1 MLRRTK
7 KTFTPAEY
15 LAMEVVA
22 DYKSEYFN
30 GEIFAM
36 SGGTPDHSSIAVNL
50 TSELNRLLAPRPCRV
65 FNSDMRLHIERSGLY
80 TYPDVMVICGKIEL
94 VKRRNDTVTN
104 PVLIVEVLSESTR
117 DYDRGMKF
125 NLYRQIPTLQEYVVV
140 ESENPRV
147 ECYRRS
153 ADDQWVVEMFD
164 DPDAIVR
171 FTSVDCE
178 IPLHEIYRKVSWA
191 QEG

>member
-7 KTFTPAEY
+7 KIFSPTEY
-15 LAMEVVA
+15 LAMEEVA

-36 SGGTPDHSSIAVNL
+36 SGGTPDHSSVAVNL
-50 TSELNRLLAPRPCRV
+50 TVALGTRLAAKPCRV
-65 FNSDMRLHIERSGLY
+65 FNSDMRLHVERNGLY

-125 NLYRQIPTLQEYVVV
+125 NLYKQVPSLQEYVVV

-147 ECYRRS
+147 ECYRRG
-153 ADDQWVVEMFD
+153 ADDQWVVEMID
-164 DPDAIVR
+164 DPSATVKLA
-171 FTSVDCE
+171 SVACE
-178 IPLHEIYRKVSWA
+178 IPMGEIYRKVSW
-191 QEG
+191 E

>member
-7 KTFTPAEY
+7 KVFSPSEY
-15 LAMEVVA
+15 LAMEEVA

-36 SGGTPDHSSIAVNL
+36 SGGTPDHSSVAVNVTIALGTRL
-50 TSELNRLLAPRPCRV
+50 TTKPCRV
-65 FNSDMRLHIERSGLY
+65 FNSDMRLHIESNSLY

-125 NLYRQIPTLQEYVVV
+125 NMYKQVPSLQEYVVV

-147 ECYRRS
+147 ECYRRG
-153 ADDQWVVEMFD
+153 ADDQWVVEMID
-164 DPDAIVR
+164 DTSATVR
-171 FTSVDCE
+171 LASVACE
-178 IPLHEIYRKVSWA
+178 ISISEIYRKVSWE
-191 QEG
+191 Q

>member
-7 KTFTPAEY
+7 KVFSPTEY
-15 LAMEVVA
+15 LAMEEVA

-36 SGGTPDHSSIAVNL
+36 SGGTPDHSSEAVNMTIAL
-50 TSELNRLLAPRPCRV
+50 GTRLAAKPCRV
-65 FNSDMRLHIERSGLY
+65 FNSDMRLHIESNSLY

-104 PVLIVEVLSESTR
+104 PALIVEVLSESTR
-117 DYDRGMKF
+117 DYDRGLKF
-125 NLYRQIPTLQEYVVV
+125 NLYKQVPSLQEYVVV

-147 ECYRRS
+147 ECYRRG
-153 ADDQWVVEMFD
+153 ADDQWVVEMID
-164 DPDAIVR
+164 DLSATVR
-171 FTSVDCE
+171 LASVACE
-178 IPLHEIYRKVSWA
+178 ISLHEIYRKVSW
-191 QEG
+191 E

>member
-1 MLRRTK
+1 MLRQAK
-7 KTFTPAEY
+7 KVFSPIEY
-15 LAMEVVA
+15 LAMEEVA

-30 GEIFAM
+30 GQIFAM
-36 SGGTPDHSSIAVNL
+36 SGGTPDHSTVAVNIAGA
-50 TSELNRLLAPRPCRV
+50 LNRLLAPRPCRV
-65 FNSDMRLHIERSGLY
+65 FNSDMRLNVERNGLY

-125 NLYRQIPTLQEYVVV
+125 NQYKQVSTLQEYVVV

-147 ECYRRS
+147 ECYRRG
-153 ADDQWVVEMFD
+153 ADDQWVVEMID
-164 DPDAIVR
+164 DLSATVR
-171 FTSVDCE
+171 LASVACE
-178 IPLHEIYRKVSWA
+178 ISLHEIYRKVSW
-191 QEG
+191 E

>member
-7 KTFTPAEY
+7 KIFNPTEY
-15 LAMEVVA
+15 LAMEEVA

-36 SGGTPDHSSIAVNL
+36 SGGTPDHSSVAVNL
-50 TSELNRLLAPRPCRV
+50 LPQLEPPSRAAKPCRV
-65 FNSDMRLHIERSGLY
+65 FNSDMRLHIESNSLY

-125 NLYRQIPTLQEYVVV
+125 NLYKQVPSLQEYVVV

-147 ECYRRS
+147 ECYRRG
-153 ADDQWVVEMFD
+153 ADDQWVVEMID
-164 DPDAIVR
+164 DPSATVR
-171 FTSVDCE
+171 LASVACE
-178 IPLHEIYRKVSWA
+178 IPMGEIYRKVSW
-191 QEG
+191 E

>member
-7 KTFTPAEY
+7 KVFSPTEY
-15 LAMEVVA
+15 LAMEEVA

-36 SGGTPDHSSIAVNL
+36 SGGTPDHSSVAVNIA
-50 TSELNRLLAPRPCRV
+50 TELNRLLAPRPCRV
-65 FNSDMRLHIERSGLY
+65 FNSDMRLHIESNSLY

-117 DYDRGMKF
+117 DYDRGLKF
-125 NLYRQIPTLQEYVVV
+125 NLYKQVPSLQEYVVV

-147 ECYRRS
+147 ECYRRG
-153 ADDQWVVEMFD
+153 ADDQWVVEMID
-164 DPDAIVR
+164 DLSATVKLA
-171 FTSVDCE
+171 SVACE
-178 IPLHEIYRKVSWA
+178 ISLHEIYRKVSW
-191 QEG
+191 E